1 MKTEILYIIA
11 AVLLTLFSFAAWFI
25 AKMVYNFL
33 MKNKIK
39 RERSDT
45 IHHFV
50 SSSSITFINLSICF
64 LLSVG
69 FVYSFRIIDYEI
81 TKKQLDKLDVVTD
94 VLRRLGYDPSR
105 ISSLQYGVKYRIN
118 NESRLEEY
126 QTQTNE
132 NQDSIYDAE
141 IVTRFFNEFFQDNN
155 RKFHSKY
162 VFNLFEHVLMQ
173 NNTPIPAVKGISTL
187 IYRLSGLETDDI
199 SRNNLTDYLK
209 KSFSPEPGIFNLKYP
224 VPKNIL
230 YGMGS
235 DFEMVT
241 RELNKIVVNDEDGYL
256 GIKFIISYLDNTSN
270 IMYPYFKTANQLS
283 GIIQLLTYV
292 LFFWGI
298 TIMSIRLLVLKNEKR
313 ITGLWE
319 DFINNSGVNLDT
331 TRRGRSIIPE
341 YNEISLNEVEAEKM
355 LLNQFS
361 TYIYETKGYVK
372 KQIFFTLQI
381 MNKLWDNLEESFKKS
396 RFGMSAKSIED
407 VFSQAEKSLDN
418 IEYSNINYITWAIPS
433 LGFLGTV
440 LGISQALGSSDEV
453 VKAPDVASQALAITD
468 VTTNLGVAFD
478 TTLIA
483 LICSIPL
490 FFLIQGIRSS
500 ESKFLVSFEQK
511 ISALVKERL
520 KYLEN

>member
-1 MKTEILYIIA
+1 MRTEYLYYLA
-11 AVLLTLFSFAAWFI
+11 AVLLTLFSLAAWFL
-25 AKMVYNFL
+25 AKFVYNYL

-39 RERSDT
+39 RDKSDT
-45 IHHFV
+45 VHHFV
-50 SSSSITFINLSICF
+50 SSAGVTFINLAVCF
-64 LLSVG
+64 LLSAG
-69 FVYSFRIIDYEI
+69 FVFTYRLINYEI
-81 TKKQLDKLDVVTD
+81 SRYQLNRLDVVTD
-94 VLRRLGYDPSR
+94 VLRKLGYDPSR
-105 ISSLQYGVKYRIN
+105 LSSLQYGVKFRIN

-126 QTQTNE
+126 QSQTNE
-132 NQDSIYDAE
+132 NRDSVYDAE

-162 VFNLFEHVLMQ
+162 ILNLFEQVLMQ
-173 NNTPIPAVKGISTL
+173 NNTPIPAAKGISTL
-187 IYRLSGLETDDI
+187 IYRLSGLDI
-199 SRNNLTDYLK
+199 NDIGRNRLINYLK
-209 KSFSPEPGIFNLKYP
+209 DSFSPKPGIDNMKYP
-224 VPKNIL
+224 NPKHIL
-230 YGMGS
+230 YGMGT

-241 RELNKIVVNDEDGYL
+241 RELNKIVINDEDGYL
-256 GIKFIISYLDNTSN
+256 GIKFIIAYLDNTGN
-270 IMYPYFKTANQLS
+270 VMYPYFKIANQLS

-298 TIMSIRLLVLKNEKR
+298 AIMSVRLLVLKNEKK

-319 DFINNSGVNLDT
+319 DFINNSGVNLDSD
-331 TRRGRSIIPE
+331 RRGRSIIPE
-341 YNEISLNEVEAEKM
+341 YNEISLNEVETEKN

-381 MNKLWDNLEESFKKS
+381 MNKLWDNLTESFKKS
-396 RFGMSAKSIED
+396 RFSSAAKSVED

-440 LGISQALGSSDEV
+440 LGISQALSNSDEV

-468 VTTNLGVAFD
+468 VTTYLGVAFD
-478 TTLIA
+478 TTLVA